1 MRYHVY
7 LEAEPTLAS
16 YRLSHEPRSGYAPVF
31 ICPFVVLTDAAGRL
45 YNAMRG
51 IQGQSKNETM
61 NMGVYRLDGR
71 LDDQC
76 PVLFP
81 YSENPISERFRVTE
95 GPDAVSYVGETWR
108 FDFGAADYRWV
119 DGSGR
124 LDLTA
129 RRLGQVC
136 TFWVPEQAGYEYP
149 QMLRSHLG
157 RATGTLDGEAVEG
170 LFMLDYIYSRP
181 DAMWTEMGMLTKL
194 HNVWLNWLVEYED
207 GSYEGGYAWRGR
219 PGTGFAAAHHVVDGV
234 STARSDAHVTTHF
247 TARGTVSRVDLE
259 LGGETALT
267 LDQAGSTDW
276 PLHTCGTVGAINRDK
291 RIARSWNYTE
301 FFPLNWQAVAD
312 YQAAHLGLFGRYPS
326 FARLM
331 KDARIVDQRLVF

>member
-7 LEAEPTLAS
+7 LEGEPTLES
-16 YRLSHEPRSGYAPVF
+16 YRLSHQPWADYAPVF
-31 ICPFVVLTDAAGRL
+31 ICPFVVVTDGSGRL

-81 YSENPISERFRVTE
+81 YSENPIAERFRITE
-95 GPDAVSYVGETWR
+95 SADAVSYVGDTWR
-108 FDFGAADYRWV
+108 FDFGVDRYRWA
-119 DGSGR
+119 DWSGR
-124 LDLTA
+124 LELTA

-136 TFWVPEQAGYEYP
+136 TFWFPEQEGYEYP

-157 RATGTLDGEAVEG
+157 KATGTLAPRRPRPHPG
-170 LFMLDYIYSRP
+170 LGLGT
-181 DAMWTEMGMLTKL
+181 DAS
-194 HNVWLNWLVEYED
+194 LVL
-207 GSYEGGYAWRGR
+207 A
-219 PGTGFAAAHHVVDGV
+219 
-234 STARSDAHVTTHF
+234 
-247 TARGTVSRVDLE
+247 
-259 LGGETALT
+259 
-267 LDQAGSTDW
+267 QAGSTDW
-276 PLHTCGTVGAINRDK
+276 PLHTCGTVVEINRDK
-291 RIARSWNYTE
+291 PIAKSWNYTE
-301 FFPLNWQAVAD
+301 FFLLNWHAVAD

-331 KDARIVDQRLVF
+331 RDARIVDQRLVFQ